1 MVVAGLVHYSGRDG
15 HSGAGDTVSQEDAM
29 KSETPQEAG
38 TLALVWLWL
47 RSAVLLVLFLVP
59 GILLFWVAVQG
70 ILLMVR

>member
-1 MVVAGLVHYSGRDG
+1 
-15 HSGAGDTVSQEDAM
+15 M